1 MKKNKKLS
9 KHVSKVIGYKVKVYT
24 DDDGPGYIF
33 RWKDNDSRY
42 ESFATNLDSETYS
55 MLANAV
61 SAYTQESEQLCS
73 DCIIDQIVKDL
84 AELRARL

>member
-1 MKKNKKLS
+1 MEKKCNCGSGESCTLCGDAEVNKVNIARENL
-9 KHVSKVIGYKVKVYT
+9 ILI
-24 DDDGPGYIF
+24 DDIIN
-33 RWKDNDSRY
+33 KIL
-42 ESFATNLDSETYS
+42 SFATNLDSETYS